1 MKLLDNFQ
9 NTHSDHLA
17 NINGKNSI
25 ATLVRIAQ
33 RTRGA
38 IHRGAQLKESTMY
51 HAIVRRRVLGIF
63 EALGRGDYEVALA
76 GFAPRFEHIF
86 AGTHALGG
94 ERHTIAAMRLWFQR
108 LFRLLPHL
116 AFNVKHIAV
125 SGSPWNT
132 TIVVEWRDTATLPGG
147 TPYVNDG
154 AHVMRMRWGK
164 VTHLHAYLD
173 TEIIA
178 LAFRKMAAEGTEEA
192 QADPIRD

>member
-1 MKLLDNFQ
+1 
-9 NTHSDHLA
+9 
-17 NINGKNSI
+17 
-25 ATLVRIAQ
+25 
-33 RTRGA
+33 
-38 IHRGAQLKESTMY
+38 MY
-51 HAIVRRRVLGIF
+51 HAIVRRRYLAYSKRSAGAIMKSHWPALLRALSIF
-63 EALGRGDYEVALA
+63 SRAR
-76 GFAPRFEHIF
+76 
-86 AGTHALGG
+86 THW
-94 ERHTIAAMRLWFQR
+94 AANVIRSQPCGCGSQR

-154 AHVMRMRWGK
+154 VRVMRMRWGK

-178 LAFRKMAAEGTEEA
+178 LAFRKMAAEGIEEA
-192 QADPIRD
+192 EADLIRD